1 MRTKNSIRN
10 TIAALASNIVAIF
23 VGLIAQSV
31 FIKTLGAEYLGINGL
46 FTNIIS
52 MLGIVELGIG
62 SAIIYN
68 LYKPIVNK
76 DYDTINSLMNFYKK
90 AYNIIAIIVLLIG
103 ISITPFLGYF
113 TGKVTIAVNIE
124 LIYILFIIDIVFS
137 YIFSYK
143 RSLLYADQKNYI
155 VNIVHM
161 IYLILLNTTQL
172 IALYITKN
180 YYLYLVVKIIFRI
193 LENIFI
199 TIIVNKKYK
208 YLKEKNIQKLDKKI
222 EKDIFKKIKALFF
235 HKIAAFVVLGTDN
248 IVISRFLGVISVG
261 LYSNYYLIINAIN
274 VLFGQVMTS
283 LTPSIG
289 NMIVKDSKEKA
300 FDIFKKI
307 RFLNFWL
314 CTFTST
320 ALLLMMSDFIKIW
333 IGKEYLLP
341 IYVLLVLVINYFQ
354 KMMRYSYSIF
364 KEAAGIYY
372 EDRYVPIIEATT
384 NIVASV
390 ILVKNFG
397 LAGVFIGTIISSLII
412 WCYSYP
418 KFVYKKLFDRKYKSY
433 IKETIL
439 YLFLFIT
446 IISVSY
452 FISSIVN
459 FNNNF
464 ISLIFNTIIS
474 ILIPNIIIIM
484 IFKNN
489 NNFKYC
495 INLIKR
501 K

>member
-1 MRTKNSIRN
+1 
-10 TIAALASNIVAIF
+10 
-23 VGLIAQSV
+23 
-31 FIKTLGAEYLGINGL
+31 
-46 FTNIIS
+46 
-52 MLGIVELGIG
+52 
-62 SAIIYN
+62 
-68 LYKPIVNK
+68 
-76 DYDTINSLMNFYKK
+76 
-90 AYNIIAIIVLLIG
+90 
-103 ISITPFLGYF
+103 
-113 TGKVTIAVNIE
+113 
-124 LIYILFIIDIVFS
+124 
-137 YIFSYK
+137 
-143 RSLLYADQKNYI
+143 
-155 VNIVHM
+155 
-161 IYLILLNTTQL
+161 
-172 IALYITKN
+172 
-180 YYLYLVVKIIFRI
+180 
-193 LENIFI
+193 
-199 TIIVNKKYK
+199 
-208 YLKEKNIQKLDKKI
+208 
-222 EKDIFKKIKALFF
+222 
-235 HKIAAFVVLGTDN
+235 
-248 IVISRFLGVISVG
+248 
-261 LYSNYYLIINAIN
+261 
-274 VLFGQVMTS
+274 
-283 LTPSIG
+283 
-289 NMIVKDSKEKA
+289 
-300 FDIFKKI
+300 
-307 RFLNFWL
+307 
-314 CTFTST
+314 
-320 ALLLMMSDFIKIW
+320 MMSDFIKIW